1 MKTFRLEI
9 LTPFGEYLS
18 INVDYLRVQS
28 SKYRL
33 GILPEH
39 SPLVSTLIT
48 SEIAFKIGNH
58 EEVFATS
65 GGIIQVKKEKVML
78 LLDSIERVNEIDISR
93 AMKAKDRAESRLKE
107 NISEEDKKSALAALD
122 RANNRIAIYE
132 RNRRE

>member
-48 SEIAFKIGNH
+48 SEISFKIGNH

-78 LLDSIERVNEIDISR
+78 LLDSIERVSEIDISR

-107 NISEEDKKSALAALD
+107 DISEEDKKSALAALD